1 LGATR
6 RRLVLVYAIECALLG
21 FITASI
27 AIVAGTLAGAYVVKE
42 VMRFSFV
49 FAGQAAL
56 LASAFAVVLTVL
68 FGLIGTW
75 RALGQKPASVLRN
88 L

>member
-1 LGATR
+1 
-6 RRLVLVYAIECALLG
+6 V
-21 FITASI
+21 I
-27 AIVAGTLAGAYVVKE
+27 AAAAGTAAGAYVVKE
-42 VMRFSFV
+42 VMHFRFIFTPGAV
-49 FAGQAAL
+49 AVAAGL
-56 LASAFAVVLTVL
+56 SLFFTVA